1 MNGCEVQNSM
11 RNPIVFSDVDGTL
24 VTGGQQI
31 LPKTLGAI
39 RALRETGVPFVI
51 VSARSPSGIY
61 SLHRQYGFSGPIVSY
76 SGALI
81 LDEDGSVIA
90 SKGYPRKLAQEV
102 IAFLE
107 ENRFDCAW
115 NLFSL
120 DTWLVKDRSDGRIRV
135 EEKEVGAQSQEGSAD
150 MLPEDAVINKI
161 LLICHPA
168 CVETI
173 QQALCQQ
180 FPSLNVVESSNCL
193 LEVMAKGISKGDA
206 VRTLCER
213 WQIPLEKAIA
223 FGDFYNDVEMLE
235 AVGMPWV
242 MKNAPKELQKRFGR
256 VTTHT
261 NNDEGV
267 YHTLVEMGL
276 VPEIEA

>member
-1 MNGCEVQNSM
+1 M
-11 RNPIVFSDVDGTL
+11 RYQIVFSDVDGTL
-24 VTGGQQI
+24 VDGGQQI
-31 LPKTLGAI
+31 LPRTLGTI
-39 RALRETGVPFVI
+39 RTLREKGIPFVI

-61 SLHRQYGFSGPIVSY
+61 SLQRKYGFAGPIVSY

-81 LDEDGSVIA
+81 LDEDGSVIS
-90 SKGYPRKLAQEV
+90 SKGYPRALAQEV

-150 MLPEDAVINKI
+150 MLPEDAMINKI

-168 CVETI
+168 CTAQI
-173 QQALCQQ
+173 QQALCQR
-180 FPSLNVVESSNCL
+180 FPMLNVVESSNCL

-213 WQIPLEKAIA
+213 WRIPLANAVA

-242 MKNAPKELQKRFGR
+242 MKNAPKELKKRFGN
-256 VTTHT
+256 VTTYA
-261 NNDEGV
+261 NYEEGV
-267 YHTLVEMGL
+267 YHTLLEMGM
-276 VPEIEA
+276 VPEIPL